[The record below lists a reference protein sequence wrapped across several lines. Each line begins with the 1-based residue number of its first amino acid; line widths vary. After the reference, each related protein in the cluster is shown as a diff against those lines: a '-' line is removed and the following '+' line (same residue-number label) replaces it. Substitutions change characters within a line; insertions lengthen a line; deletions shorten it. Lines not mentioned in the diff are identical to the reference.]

1 MKRTTPELAPP
12 TLKFHFHQWVD
23 VRHNTYDLACN
34 SSSNGKKKIVVVKP
48 QTDQD
53 GITRSSSHVI
63 ILPELN
69 TEKNVG
75 KIEPSTDDN
84 EMESPKILKFPNFI
98 SPWKN
103 KTKGLGEDMLNVSTY
118 KAKMKKPFTFP
129 VKNYFPNFKIIPDK
143 NKVVSTEKSK
153 LSTAKS
159 KEETKLLDYPI
170 KNYSPNLEKISAKN
184 KPKGLGK
191 GENEA
196 KTSSVGDENNPED
209 IRVLVESFR
218 KKLPLFVEKEQ
229 ENLPNLTSKTHWLYL
244 ESNVLQKWID
254 SCLENSEIGSTEEE
268 EEEDIE
274 PEMYISYNKKDFNK
288 IFFCHPS
295 LFPFAAVARIFKL
308 ILQTTLI
315 FGVIILAF
323 IVIAFAKVKETHG
336 CFYIR
341 DQIAKTNTF
350 QNLRNAFGAI
360 HKYHAPEAVLHL
372 QSPTSSCSSRISLQ
386 TIIED
391 SASIHQGQSLYDWEW
406 IEKVYLSREGSCKFH
421 NDYSEV

>member
-1 MKRTTPELAPP
+1 MEVKSNQNITDHPSCDPCVTFLVIIFIILIAILVKLISGIWLQQEPQVNVKTTEDRFSRMLEDLLKVKNSLKKLTVKFFP
-12 TLKFHFHQWVD
+12 TLTDEEKQSI
-23 VRHNTYDLACN
+23 LN
-34 SSSNGKKKIVVVKP
+34 SSSNGKKKIVVVKL

-63 ILPELN
+63 ILPELS

-75 KIEPSTDDN
+75 ENEPSTGEN
-84 EMESPKILKFPNFI
+84 EMGK
-98 SPWKN
+98 
-103 KTKGLGEDMLNVSTY
+103 
-118 KAKMKKPFTFP
+118 
-129 VKNYFPNFKIIPDK
+129 
-143 NKVVSTEKSK
+143 
-153 LSTAKS
+153 
-159 KEETKLLDYPI
+159 
-170 KNYSPNLEKISAKN
+170 KISAKN

-191 GENEA
+191 GEKKT
-196 KTSSVGDENNPED
+196 KTSSVGDDNNPED

-218 KKLPLFVEKEQ
+218 KKLPLFVENEEEK
-229 ENLPNLTSKTHWLYL
+229 LPNLTSKTHWLDL
-244 ESNVLQKWID
+244 ESKVLQKWID
-254 SCLENSEIGSTEEE
+254 SCLENREIASTEE

-288 IFFCHPS
+288 TFFCHPS

-360 HKYHAPEAVLHL
+360 YKYHAPEAVLHL
-372 QSPTSSCSSRISLQ
+372 QSTTSSCSSRISLQ

-391 SASIHQGQSLYDWEW
+391 TASIHQGQSLYDWEW
-406 IEKVYLSREGSCKFH
+406 IEKVYLSKEGSCKFH